1 MQKKNYL
8 RKWAQKI
15 VSDEVKLEMQRWS
28 REVKERFY
36 FEAKLNNFLKNE
48 ILRLEA
54 ENLLLRNE
62 NTELKNRIDSIYSHK
77 QKQST
82 PVKELEID

>member
-1 MQKKNYL
+1 M
-8 RKWAQKI
+8 
-15 VSDEVKLEMQRWS
+15 SDEVKLEMQRWS

-62 NTELKNRIDSIYSHK
+62 NVELKNRIDNVYSNK
-77 QKQST
+77 PKQST
-82 PVKELEID
+82 SVKELEID

>member
-1 MQKKNYL
+1 M
-8 RKWAQKI
+8 
-15 VSDEVKLEMQRWS
+15 SDEVKLEMQRWS

-62 NTELKNRIDSIYSHK
+62 NVELKNRIDNVYSNK
-77 QKQST
+77 LKQST
-82 PVKELEID
+82 SVKELEID

>member
-1 MQKKNYL
+1 M
-8 RKWAQKI
+8 
-15 VSDEVKLEMQRWS
+15 SDEVKLEMQRWS

-62 NTELKNRIDSIYSHK
+62 NVDLKNRIDNVYSNK
-77 QKQST
+77 PKQST
-82 PVKELEID
+82 SVKELEID

>member
-1 MQKKNYL
+1 
-8 RKWAQKI
+8 

-62 NTELKNRIDSIYSHK
+62 NVDLKNRIDNVYSNK
-77 QKQST
+77 PKQST
-82 PVKELEID
+82 SVKELEID

>member
-1 MQKKNYL
+1 
-8 RKWAQKI
+8 

-62 NTELKNRIDSIYSHK
+62 NVELKNRIDNVYSNK
-77 QKQST
+77 LKQST
-82 PVKELEID
+82 SVKELEID

>member
-1 MQKKNYL
+1 M
-8 RKWAQKI
+8 
-15 VSDEVKLEMQRWS
+15 SDEIKLEMQRWS

-36 FEAKLNNFLKNE
+36 FEVKLNNFLKNE

-54 ENLLLRNE
+54 ENLFLRNE
-62 NTELKNRIDSIYSHK
+62 NTELKNKIDGIYSHK

-82 PVKELEID
+82 PAKELEID

>member
-1 MQKKNYL
+1 
-8 RKWAQKI
+8 

-62 NTELKNRIDSIYSHK
+62 NEELKNRIDNVYSNK
-77 QKQST
+77 PKQST

>member
-1 MQKKNYL
+1 MN
-8 RKWAQKI
+8 
-15 VSDEVKLEMQRWS
+15 DEVKLEMQRWS

-62 NTELKNRIDSIYSHK
+62 NVELKNRIDNVYSNK
-77 QKQST
+77 LKQST
-82 PVKELEID
+82 SVKELEID

>member
-1 MQKKNYL
+1 MN
-8 RKWAQKI
+8 
-15 VSDEVKLEMQRWS
+15 DEVKLEMQRWS

-62 NTELKNRIDSIYSHK
+62 NVELKNRVDNVYSNK
-77 QKQST
+77 SKQST
-82 PVKELEID
+82 SVKELEID

>member
-1 MQKKNYL
+1 M
-8 RKWAQKI
+8 
-15 VSDEVKLEMQRWS
+15 SDEVKLEMQRWS

-48 ILRLEA
+48 ILRLES

-62 NTELKNRIDSIYSHK
+62 NEELKNRIDGIYSHK
-77 QKQST
+77 PKQST

>member
-1 MQKKNYL
+1 M
-8 RKWAQKI
+8 
-15 VSDEVKLEMQRWS
+15 SDEVKLEMQRWS

-62 NTELKNRIDSIYSHK
+62 NEELKNKIHGIYSHK
-77 QKQST
+77 QKQS
-82 PVKELEID
+82 PSVKELEID

>member
-1 MQKKNYL
+1 
-8 RKWAQKI
+8 
-15 VSDEVKLEMQRWS
+15 VDDEVKLEMQRWS

-62 NTELKNRIDSIYSHK
+62 NTELKNRIDGIYSHK
-77 QKQST
+77 PKQST
-82 PVKELEID
+82 TVKALEID

>member
-1 MQKKNYL
+1 
-8 RKWAQKI
+8 

-62 NTELKNRIDSIYSHK
+62 NEELKNRIDSIYSHK

-82 PVKELEID
+82 PAKELEID

>member
-1 MQKKNYL
+1 M
-8 RKWAQKI
+8 
-15 VSDEVKLEMQRWS
+15 SDEVKLEMQRWS

-62 NTELKNRIDSIYSHK
+62 NEELKNRIDSIYSHK

>member
-1 MQKKNYL
+1 
-8 RKWAQKI
+8 

-62 NTELKNRIDSIYSHK
+62 NVELKNRIDNVYSNK
-77 QKQST
+77 PKQST
-82 PVKELEID
+82 SVKQLEID

>member
-1 MQKKNYL
+1 M
-8 RKWAQKI
+8 
-15 VSDEVKLEMQRWS
+15 SDEVKLEMQRWS

-62 NTELKNRIDSIYSHK
+62 NEELKNRIDSIYFHK

>member
-1 MQKKNYL
+1 
-8 RKWAQKI
+8 

-62 NTELKNRIDSIYSHK
+62 NEELKNRIDSIYFHK

>member
-1 MQKKNYL
+1 MN
-8 RKWAQKI
+8 
-15 VSDEVKLEMQRWS
+15 DEVKLEMQRWS

-62 NTELKNRIDSIYSHK
+62 NVELKNRIDNVYSNK
-77 QKQST
+77 PKQST
-82 PVKELEID
+82 SVKELEID

>member
-1 MQKKNYL
+1 M
-8 RKWAQKI
+8 
-15 VSDEVKLEMQRWS
+15 SDEVKLEMQRWS

-62 NTELKNRIDSIYSHK
+62 NTELKNRIDSIYFHK

>member
-1 MQKKNYL
+1 
-8 RKWAQKI
+8 
-15 VSDEVKLEMQRWS
+15 MQRWS
-28 REVKERFY
+28 REVKERIY

-62 NTELKNRIDSIYSHK
+62 NKELKNRIDGVYSHTT
-77 QKQST
+77 KQSSS
-82 PVKELEID
+82 VMELEID

>member
-1 MQKKNYL
+1 
-8 RKWAQKI
+8 

-62 NTELKNRIDSIYSHK
+62 NTELKNRIDSIYFHK

>member
-1 MQKKNYL
+1 
-8 RKWAQKI
+8 

-62 NTELKNRIDSIYSHK
+62 NVELKNRIDNVYSNK
-77 QKQST
+77 PKQST
-82 PVKELEID
+82 SVKELEID

>member
-1 MQKKNYL
+1 M
-8 RKWAQKI
+8 
-15 VSDEVKLEMQRWS
+15 SDEVKLEMQRWS

-62 NTELKNRIDSIYSHK
+62 NVELKNRIDNVYSNK
-77 QKQST
+77 PKQST
-82 PVKELEID
+82 SVKQLEID